1 MAETVYVQ
9 PNTNQVYIAPQA
21 PQIQEQSPVV
31 NQQVAV

>member
-9 PNTNQVYIAPQA
+9 PNTNQVYIAPQV
-21 PQIQEQSPVV
+21 QEQSPVV